1 MKRSWNFIKYL
12 LVAAFVVFL
21 YSITSERNMKRK
33 VTKVDIEFVDENPP
47 FITLNTVN
55 KLLIQSQDN
64 VTSIN
69 KEALDLREMENRLKK
84 NPMVRD
90 AQVYVSVDGVLGAK
104 IEQRT
109 PIARVAGS
117 PDYYLDADGKMMPL
131 SEVYTA
137 RVPLVI
143 GNSKVNFKK
152 ATELLF
158 KINEDPFLKN
168 SLIGLNFLADG
179 SVFLQLRK
187 QEFKVYLGQVEGVE
201 KKLQNFKA
209 FYQKSKEDNTLK
221 GYKLINLEYLSQVV
235 ATKL

>member
-1 MKRSWNFIKYL
+1 M
-12 LVAAFVVFL
+12 
-21 YSITSERNMKRK
+21 
-33 VTKVDIEFVDENPP
+33 
-47 FITLNTVN
+47 
-55 KLLIQSQDN
+55 
-64 VTSIN
+64 
-69 KEALDLREMENRLKK
+69 
-84 NPMVRD
+84 
-90 AQVYVSVDGVLGAK
+90 
-104 IEQRT
+104 
-109 PIARVAGS
+109 
-117 PDYYLDADGKMMPL
+117 
-131 SEVYTA
+131 
-137 RVPLVI
+137 
-143 GNSKVNFKK
+143 
-152 ATELLF
+152 F